1 MLTTLTA
8 IVTTTHRALQGI
20 IASTTLEILSAG
32 HVLYNRGNMNDK
44 SMPVQVGRYMAAL
57 SARPKHRDATLLP
70 AHVELSRHL
79 RATGAPVEML
89 THMPSFLWTQERS
102 KKARD
107 CVVMTWV
114 EVEEAEGGNTEP
126 GATGIV
132 RCPWFGVVVHFLDA
146 PTPGLASEH
155 GDWHNIARVRWYEFA
170 KVGRPPLYLL
180 HVLLQPQ
187 HVTTRHREHHTV
199 AAAGS

>member
-107 CVVMTWV
+107 FCMCCYSHSMLPHV
-114 EVEEAEGGNTEP
+114 
-126 GATGIV
+126 I
-132 RCPWFGVVVHFLDA
+132 
-146 PTPGLASEH
+146 ASITLLLLLVA
-155 GDWHNIARVRWYEFA
+155 DCA
-170 KVGRPPLYLL
+170 KTSPSPSNVPCC
-180 HVLLQPQ
+180 
-187 HVTTRHREHHTV
+187 
-199 AAAGS
+199 AAG